1 MVPIVRGCVMAP
13 HIPTQSLR
21 SLVGRIIYSSN
32 GNDIECSV
40 CGTDTNLVLIN
51 EYQKTQISTGMYLHK
66 QY

>member
-1 MVPIVRGCVMAP
+1 MAP
-13 HIPTQSLR
+13 PIPTQSLR
-21 SLVGRIIYSSN
+21 SLVGRINYSSN

>member
-1 MVPIVRGCVMAP
+1 MAP
-13 HIPTQSLR
+13 PISTQSLR

-51 EYQKTQISTGMYLHK
+51 EYQKHRLVPVCIYTNSTNVAQL
-66 QY
+66 